1 MENAIVELCTL
12 IGVPV
17 ASVTA
22 ILTFVVFLWKEFKK
36 LRDVVKDNKAEKELQ
51 KQASNLS
58 KELAT
63 ALKENRELRMKLTHV
78 YEKPIEEAKHD
89 RTDL

>member
-1 MENAIVELCTL
+1 MENAIIELCTL

-17 ASVTA
+17 ATVSAVITV
-22 ILTFVVFLWKEFKK
+22 VVFLWKEFKK
-36 LRDVVKDNKAEKELQ
+36 LRDIVKDNKAEKELQ

-78 YEKPIEEAKHD
+78 YEKPIEEVQRD
-89 RTDL
+89 RKDL